1 MTAGAAF
8 HEVRFPTAIAL
19 GASGGP
25 TRRTEIVSL
34 GSGHEQRNQR
44 WAQSRRRYDAGFG
57 IRSLDDLYA
66 VIAFFEARAGRLYGF
81 RFRDPLDRKS
91 CAPGSQ
97 PGPLDQHIGAG
108 DGETAEFQL
117 VKSPPEAPL
126 GIPRPIV
133 KPVAGTVRVA
143 VDGAEMSEG
152 ADFSVDAA
160 TGTVSFAASSVP
172 PAEAVVTAGF
182 EFDVPVRFDTDEIRV
197 NLVAFE
203 AGDIPSIPLI
213 EVFP

>member
-1 MTAGAAF
+1 MAGTAF

-66 VIAFFEARAGRLYGF
+66 VIAFFEGRAGRLYGF
-81 RFRDPLDRKS
+81 RFSDPVDRKS
-91 CAPGSQ
+91 CMPGSQ
-97 PGPLDQHIGAG
+97 PTPLDQFLGVG
-108 DGETAEFQL
+108 DGSTSEFQL
-117 VKSPPEAPL
+117 VKVPPEAVSAV
-126 GIPRPIV
+126 PRPIV

-143 VDGAEMSEG
+143 VDGVEKAEG
-152 ADFSVDAA
+152 VDFSVDAT
-160 TGTVSFAASSVP
+160 TGVIAFGEASIP
-172 PAEAVVTAGF
+172 PSDAVVTAGF